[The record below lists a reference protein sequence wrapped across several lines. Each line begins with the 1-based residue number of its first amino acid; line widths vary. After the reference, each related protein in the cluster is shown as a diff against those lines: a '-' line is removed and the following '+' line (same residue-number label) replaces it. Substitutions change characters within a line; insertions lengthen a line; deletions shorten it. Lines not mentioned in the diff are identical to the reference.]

1 MPQALRNFSIPIGL
15 AALLSLAYSPF
26 GAAAEQPA
34 LAANAV
40 AYAAPEGHGI
50 DADKAEQAAIFKKVQ
65 GTVVIRPKAAV
76 DGAAGK
82 ESTRPVASGDA
93 LAVGERVHAGKDA
106 GASLTLSDGTELVLG
121 ARSSVVVREYAFNST
136 TQEGNILL
144 EFLGGQLRLITGLIS
159 KKDPESLKVQAP
171 SAVIGVRGTD
181 FVLEA
186 KAIDE

>member
-1 MPQALRNFSIPIGL
+1 M
-15 AALLSLAYSPF
+15 
-26 GAAAEQPA
+26 
-34 LAANAV
+34 
-40 AYAAPEGHGI
+40 
-50 DADKAEQAAIFKKVQ
+50 
-65 GTVVIRPKAAV
+65 
-76 DGAAGK
+76 
-82 ESTRPVASGDA
+82 ASGDA

>member
-121 ARSSVVVREYAFNST
+121 ARSSVVVRSAC
-136 TQEGNILL
+136 GALL
-144 EFLGGQLRLITGLIS
+144 PGGVSVGTRTSSFRKATSSS
-159 KKDPESLKVQAP
+159 KCWSIHWSRA
-171 SAVIGVRGTD
+171 A
-181 FVLEA
+181 
-186 KAIDE
+186 